1 MSVAMARPTTFG
13 VRDQALR
20 NMQRAA
26 DEAAGALREV
36 CMVLDEI
43 ALDTSVA
50 RHANR
55 TPLRLSSNR
64 IENITRTLIS
74 EVNAC
79 GPVGAK
85 HAAIIGKVTLAAAT
99 ISFLPFAE
107 DAGQQA
113 VHRFKASHERAMR
126 NLEWV
131 HQYAE
136 SAQSETRSELSLQ
149 IKALAGELDRL
160 AAKVGVEIA
169 QQRRHELDEAMDV
182 RQLPAR
188 WALEGVDQVL
198 EQARLDE
205 QRASADGNGGSLFGS
220 TSDHLIRLAE
230 IEFTIAEIF
239 AQLTGDD
246 I

>member
-1 MSVAMARPTTFG
+1 
-13 VRDQALR
+13 
-20 NMQRAA
+20 
-26 DEAAGALREV
+26 
-36 CMVLDEI
+36 MVLDEM
-43 ALDTSVA
+43 ALDRSVA
-50 RHANR
+50 RHADR
-55 TPLRLSSNR
+55 MPLRLSSNR
-64 IENITRTLIS
+64 IENVTRTLIS
-74 EVNAC
+74 EVNAS

-85 HAAIIGKVTLAAAT
+85 HAAIIAKVTLAAAT

-107 DAGQQA
+107 HAGQRA
-113 VHRFKASHERAMR
+113 VHRFKVSHERAMR
-126 NLEWV
+126 SLEWV
-131 HQYAE
+131 HRYAE

-149 IKALAGELDRL
+149 IKALAGELGGL
-160 AAKVGVEIA
+160 AAKVGLEIA
-169 QQRRHELDEAMDV
+169 QQRRQELDEAMDM

-198 EQARLDE
+198 GQAHLDE
-205 QRASADGNGGSLFGS
+205 QRASENGNGGSLPGS